1 MRSVLSVLALAFG
14 LSLTAQAQTPN
25 RIGPRHQ
32 NGPRIGITYLAPGV
46 VERIND
52 ATSDGGVGDR
62 IDPAFPFVTQFGWQF
77 EFQTFQTPNG
87 TTGLAEIVPLLSGLD
102 RGLIAPSLTVI
113 TGLRTPSGFE
123 LGAGPNISLSPRE
136 GEPVHSD
143 DLAPLDADVRIGLAL
158 VAGVN
163 GRLDGVSVPVN
174 TAVVL
179 GTGGARVSL
188 LFGLNV
194 SDSRY

>member
-1 MRSVLSVLALAFG
+1 
-14 LSLTAQAQTPN
+14 
-25 RIGPRHQ
+25 
-32 NGPRIGITYLAPGV
+32 
-46 VERIND
+46 
-52 ATSDGGVGDR
+52 
-62 IDPAFPFVTQFGWQF
+62 
-77 EFQTFQTPNG
+77 
-87 TTGLAEIVPLLSGLD
+87 
-102 RGLIAPSLTVI
+102 
-113 TGLRTPSGFE
+113 
-123 LGAGPNISLSPRE
+123 SPRE